1 MKSSKKA
8 IKAPPTK
15 YSTYPTRDAALLAL
29 FKATDWNAGEY
40 LSIFPT
46 KAGRFYFTL
55 NETESFSIAEEL
67 NKEGIEYYRVCDD
80 GRDEELEKK
89 LEKWYKKEL
98 RQEFDKV
105 VPRTHPQYKA
115 LWKSYFSDLAS
126 CANGEGGFCS
136 PAGIVESCV
145 GWFVDSKRIWVSAIT
160 EAVNEVLSGEKAK
173 KLIKEWTKGN
183 TPQAC
188 AAVTDKVWLGYKIYS
203 EDDLW
208 EFATNWAKEKL
219 GK

>member
-1 MKSSKKA
+1 LFKKVETGMEKPHFMKSSKKA

-89 LEKWYKKEL
+89 LEK
-98 RQEFDKV
+98 
-105 VPRTHPQYKA
+105 
-115 LWKSYFSDLAS
+115 
-126 CANGEGGFCS
+126 
-136 PAGIVESCV
+136 
-145 GWFVDSKRIWVSAIT
+145 
-160 EAVNEVLSGEKAK
+160 
-173 KLIKEWTKGN
+173 
-183 TPQAC
+183 
-188 AAVTDKVWLGYKIYS
+188 
-203 EDDLW
+203 
-208 EFATNWAKEKL
+208 
-219 GK
+219 